1 MSLTITDLFIGQI
14 ASLQRTFNESDVR
27 LCSEL
32 TKDYS
37 PIYQVNKEEWRSNYG
52 KPIVPGLL
60 TEGLITQVISEKLP
74 GSACILLQK
83 ELVFYHP
90 VHIGD
95 MISAELEVIDINLN
109 RDWVTQKVTC
119 YNQAGIEVIK
129 GQVVILVLTNQDVR

>member
-1 MSLTITDLFIGQI
+1 MSLTINDLFIGQV
-14 ASLQRTFNESDVR
+14 ASMQRTFNESDVK
-27 LCSEL
+27 LCNEL

-37 PIYQVNKEEWRSNYG
+37 PIYEVNNEAWKSNFD
-52 KPIVPGLL
+52 KPVVPGLL

-83 ELVFYHP
+83 ELVFCHP

-95 MISAELEVIDINLN
+95 MISAELEVIDINLD

-119 YNQAGIEVIK
+119 FNQAGIEVIK
-129 GQVVILVLTNQDVR
+129 GQVVIFVLSNQGIR